1 MRIASQ
7 SPTELVV
14 KDSTLWISALC
25 GAAAL
30 ATVYFSIAKHEP
42 RSLLGGAFFL
52 LFTIVFARH
61 TVFTFDGMQRIVR
74 WSGYKP
80 FHSTSGSVSFDE
92 IADITV
98 ETSSGGNNVPTYRLS
113 LKTADGLVPMAFVY
127 SGSNDGYAS
136 LRGTILALIKPG
148 LQGTPADAPNASGVI
163 PGDLDSSIRSLLLQ
177 GRKIDAIALL
187 RTRERIGL
195 IEAVKRIDE
204 ADARIKAES
213 PLQTL

>member
-30 ATVYFSIAKHEP
+30 ATAYFALAKHQP
-42 RSLLGGAFFL
+42 RGLLGGAFFL
-52 LFTIVFARH
+52 LFTIAFARH
-61 TVFTFDGMQRIVR
+61 TVFTFDGMQRMVR

-80 FHSTSGSVSFDE
+80 FHSASGSISFDE

-98 ETSSGGNNVPTYRLS
+98 ETSFGGNNVPTYRLS
-113 LKTADGLVPMAFVY
+113 LKTANGLVPMAFVY

-136 LRGTILALIKPG
+136 LRRTILALIKPG
-148 LQGTPADAPNASGVI
+148 LQETPADAPHASGAI
-163 PGDLDSSIRSLLLQ
+163 PGDLDSAIRSLLLQ

-204 ADARIKAES
+204 AGAKIKAES
-213 PLQTL
+213 PIQTL